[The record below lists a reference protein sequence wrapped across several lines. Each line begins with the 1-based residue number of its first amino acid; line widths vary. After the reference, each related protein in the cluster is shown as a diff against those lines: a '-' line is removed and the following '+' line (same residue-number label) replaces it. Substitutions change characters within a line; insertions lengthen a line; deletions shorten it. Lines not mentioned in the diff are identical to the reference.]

1 MSSCNPPTR
10 PGPGRSLRIQ
20 ILNLHA
26 KRFLVK
32 NVKLDWVFSYDINCD
47 LPLWETGQSSF
58 FFYFPESG
66 VHRVIVS
73 SRWAPKWKWGGAWQ
87 WHKRLA
93 PGAWGQGG
101 TVPRNSW
108 QPSLSVV
115 SEVHLSISANQ
126 LKVGKK
132 QHSWGEGGCE
142 VGKHLRDVCFDV
154 WQLRNR
160 VTFARSKPSGAGQT
174 RNFWIKMRELVAG
187 SRQHSS
193 ESQLSRTSLPP
204 QHVVNC

>member
-1 MSSCNPPTR
+1 MLNSIESLVMTSIVTCHCEKQDNPHFSSTFPN
-10 PGPGRSLRIQ
+10 Q
-20 ILNLHA
+20 
-26 KRFLVK
+26 
-32 NVKLDWVFSYDINCD
+32 VFIGWLCLQDE
-47 LPLWETGQSSF
+47 LPN
-58 FFYFPESG
+58 ESE
-66 VHRVIVS
+66 
-73 SRWAPKWKWGGAWQ
+73 AWQ

-115 SEVHLSISANQ
+115 SEVHLYISANQ

-193 ESQLSRTSLPP
+193 ESRLSRTSLPQ